1 MKGNNMFEKKNNNYK
16 SPNLNDLQEVKIDG
30 RTRIYVSTD
39 EDPKKARERYLSR
52 FNITNVYKPV

>member
-1 MKGNNMFEKKNNNYK
+1 MFEKKSNNYK
-16 SPNLNDLQEVKIDG
+16 SPNLNDLQEVIIDG
-30 RTRIYVSTD
+30 RTRIYVSID